1 MPCCHW
7 HSAPSLDVRQI
18 GNRDGDLQRGVRV
31 ILVVLRVTHI
41 LDVLL
46 HPGVSIL
53 VVALPPQQLPDH
65 SLLFSDGLKLRLM
78 KWILQFF
85 ASDISKKG

>member
-1 MPCCHW
+1 MPRCYR
-7 HSAPSLDVRQI
+7 HSAPCLDVREI
-18 GNRDGDLQRGVRV
+18 GNRDGDLQRGVGV
-31 ILVVLRVTHI
+31 ILIVLWVAHT

-53 VVALPPQQLPDH
+53 VVFPPQQLPDH
-65 SLLFSDGLKLRLM
+65 SLLLSDGLELRLM

-85 ASDISKKG
+85 ASDISKKD

>member
-1 MPCCHW
+1 MSCCYR

-31 ILVVLRVTHI
+31 ILIVLRVAHT

-46 HPGVSIL
+46 NPGVSIL
-53 VVALPPQQLPDH
+53 VALPPQQLPDH
-65 SLLFSDGLKLRLM
+65 SLLLSDGLKLRLM

-85 ASDISKKG
+85 ASDISNKD